1 MTGYGRR
8 QQKQGWGGTLGPLL
22 CTTTH
27 LFGDVECVV
36 VGDVQQW
43 PFFPLASLN
52 QKSQVPLVLM
62 AYRAGHDAV
71 GERLITAVF
80 FLSLFL
86 LSFLF
91 LPYTSLSPP
100 KLKENKKG
108 GIWGTLLLCNKTELK
123 NRKKCSLKTRF
134 TSFERITGLRV
145 V

>member
-1 MTGYGRR
+1 M
-8 QQKQGWGGTLGPLL
+8 
-22 CTTTH
+22 
-27 LFGDVECVV
+27 

-108 GIWGTLLLCNKTELK
+108 GILLLCNNTELK